1 MMTPEKVITRASTS
15 LDDATKATLVEKKGK
30 EVLANATLS
39 VVAENNETWAINRKH
54 PWTEDPLLP
63 KASFR
68 HAIQKITLAMTS
80 HWALPP

>member
-15 LDDATKATLVEKKGK
+15 LDDATKAALVEKKGK

-54 PWTEDPLLP
+54 P
-63 KASFR
+63 
-68 HAIQKITLAMTS
+68 
-80 HWALPP
+80 